1 MQRGLSPFPKEKA
14 DRPLLT
20 DDWSRPVNLTEKALK
35 SPISVAVGVGLI
47 VVLGLVSLIKLPV
60 QLFPD
65 VDEPVITIFTGWRAA
80 APTEVES
87 ELIEPQERALRG
99 LAGLQ
104 EIQSFANAGGGF
116 INLEFAIGTDMG
128 ATLIDVIARMNQLPP
143 LPRDAD
149 APRIS
154 LGENGGNGPNET
166 LSWFFVQLKPGTPG
180 PVENYRREVEE
191 LMRSRV
197 ESIPGVGTINVNA
210 GAPDELRIEFDP
222 YRAAE
227 LGIPIPAIVGVAGSA
242 DDVSGGFAELG
253 RRQYTLRFA
262 GRYRPADLGEL
273 VLDWRDGRPVRLAD
287 VATISVE
294 RGDRNSLAVQNN
306 NPAIAIQI
314 IKESGAD
321 VLATLKAVKEEIGAL
336 REGPLAAMGLAIE
349 QSFDPS
355 VFINQAIGL
364 VGGNLLAGVILAI
377 AVLWLFLRQFRSTL
391 LVGIAIPVSV
401 LATVLVM
408 LVTGHSLNVISIAG
422 IAFAVG
428 MTLDAATIVLESI
441 LARRER
447 GVSATQ
453 AALEGATQ
461 VWPALF
467 ASTLTT
473 VIVFLPVIFM
483 KNTEGQLFADLAL
496 TISVAIAVSLVIAM
510 TVLPVAAARWLKP
523 TEATQRAAEWPRRLG
538 ERMAALTDSPRQRKV
553 TIALCLVAP
562 AVLTWALLPPIDYLP
577 PVKRDA
583 IDGFFQFPPGMNV
596 DAIESE
602 VVQPMVRRLEPYMAG
617 EKEPALKNYY
627 ILIFPGGGTIGVRPL
642 DPSKIGEL
650 GRLINEE
657 ITTGFPDLQVF
668 AQQGNLFGG
677 FGDGRNIEIR
687 LQSADFDGLLQ
698 AARAAQDVV
707 SEKLPG
713 AQVRSFQDLE
723 LSEPELRLVPDD
735 RRISESGWTRANVAT
750 VVRSLG
756 DGIWVGEHFDGD
768 RRLDMILR
776 AKGWDS
782 PDALA
787 AVPVATP
794 NGGVVPLGELVT
806 VEPTVGTT
814 GLRRVDGRR
823 TIGLNV
829 IAPPGMSLQQTMNLI
844 ERDVGPA
851 IQPLLPADGGI
862 RYAGDAGSLETAL
875 TDMRVNIGL
884 ALLVLFLL
892 MAALFRS
899 PRDSALVLLT
909 VPLASLGGVLGI
921 RLLNL
926 FTPQTLD
933 MLTMVGFIILL
944 GAAVNNAIL
953 LVDSTRSA
961 ERSGMD
967 RRSAVR
973 HALEQRT
980 RPIFATSLGQLAGLL
995 PMIIVPGPGA
1005 ALYRGLGTVIAGGML
1020 LNTLFMLVLL
1030 PALLRLGEAATISEP
1045 AAMPDALKEGAR

>member
-1 MQRGLSPFPKEKA
+1 
-14 DRPLLT
+14 
-20 DDWSRPVNLTEKALK
+20 VNLTEKSLK
-35 SPISVAVGVGLI
+35 SPVGVAVGVGLI
-47 VVLGLVSLIKLPV
+47 IVLGIVALVRLPV

-65 VDEPVITIFTGWRAA
+65 IEEPVITIFTGWRAA
-80 APTEVES
+80 APPEVES
-87 ELIEPQERALRG
+87 ELLEPQEQALRG
-99 LAGLQ
+99 LAGLK
-104 EIQSFANAGGGF
+104 EVQSFANAGGAF
-116 INLEFAIGTDMG
+116 INLQFAIGTDMG
-128 ATLIDVIARMNQLPP
+128 RTLIDVIARMNQLPP

-154 LGENGGNGPNET
+154 LGQDGGQGPNQT

-191 LMRSRV
+191 LMRSHI
-197 ESIPGVGTINVNA
+197 ESIPGVGTVNVNA
-210 GAPDELRIEFDP
+210 GAPDELRIEFDA

-227 LGIPIPAIVGVAGSA
+227 LGIPIPSIVGVAGSA

-262 GRYRPADLGEL
+262 GRYRPDDLGEL

-287 VATISVE
+287 VAKISVE

-321 VLATLKAVKEEIGAL
+321 VLSTLNAVKEEIGRL
-336 REGPLAAMGLAIE
+336 REGPLADLGLAIE

-355 VFINQAIGL
+355 VFINQALGL
-364 VGGNLLAGVILAI
+364 VAGNLFAGILLAI
-377 AVLWLFLRQFRSTL
+377 GVLWLFLRQFRSTL
-391 LVGIAIPVSV
+391 LVGVAIPVSV

-441 LARRER
+441 LLRREK
-447 GVSATQ
+447 GVPSAQ

-473 VIVFLPVIFM
+473 VIVFLPVIFL
-483 KNTEGQLFADLAL
+483 KSSEGQLFADLAL
-496 TISVAIAVSLVIAM
+496 TISVAIGVSLIMAV

-523 TEATQRAAEWPRRLG
+523 SAATQKAAEWPRRLG
-538 ERMAALTDSPRQRKV
+538 ERMAALTDSPRQRQV

-562 AVLTWALLPPIDYLP
+562 AFLTWLMLPPIDYLP

-596 DAIESE
+596 DAIERE
-602 VVQPMVRRLEPYMAG
+602 VVQPMVSRLAPYMAG
-617 EKEPALKNYY
+617 EKEPRLKNYY

-642 DPSKIGEL
+642 DPNRIDEL
-650 GRLINEE
+650 GKIVNEE
-657 ITTGFPDLQVF
+657 ITAGFPDLDVF

-677 FGDGRNIEIR
+677 FGDGRNIEVR
-687 LQSADFDGLLQ
+687 LQSADFDALLKS
-698 AARAAQDVV
+698 AREAQDVITK
-707 SEKLPG
+707 EMPG
-713 AQVRSFQDLE
+713 AEVRSFQDLE
-723 LSEPELRLVPDD
+723 LAEPELRLIPDD

-750 VVRSLG
+750 VVRALG

-776 AKGWDS
+776 ASGWDS

-794 NGGVVPLGELVT
+794 TGGVVPLGELVRI
-806 VEPTVGTT
+806 EPTVSST

-823 TIGLNV
+823 TIGINV
-829 IAPPGMSLQQTMNLI
+829 VAPPGTSLQQAMQKLET
-844 ERDVGPA
+844 DVGPA
-851 IQPLLPADGGI
+851 IEPLLPPDGGI

-875 TDMRVNIGL
+875 ADMRVNISL
-884 ALLVLFLL
+884 ALLVLFLM

-899 PRDSALVLLT
+899 LRDSGLVLLT

-921 RLLNL
+921 RFLNL

-953 LVDSTRSA
+953 LVESARAA
-961 ERSGMD
+961 ERSGMS
-967 RRSAVR
+967 RRDSVR
-973 HALEQRT
+973 HALEERT

-1005 ALYRGLGTVIAGGML
+1005 ALYRGLGTVICGGML
-1020 LNTLFMLVLL
+1020 LNTVFMLVLL
-1030 PALLRLGEAATISEP
+1030 PALLRLGEPAAEP
-1045 AAMPDALKEGAR
+1045 AVAMPAAGTLEEGTT

>member
-1 MQRGLSPFPKEKA
+1 MLCPGTIGGR
-14 DRPLLT
+14 
-20 DDWSRPVNLTEKALK
+20 VNLTARSLK
-35 SPISVAVGVGLI
+35 SPIGVAVGVGLI
-47 VVLGLVSLIKLPV
+47 IVLGIVALVRLPV

-65 VDEPVITIFTGWRAA
+65 IEEPVISIFTAWRAA
-80 APTEVES
+80 APAEVES
-87 ELIEPQERALRG
+87 ELIEPQEQALRG
-99 LAGLQ
+99 LPGLQ
-104 EIQSFANAGGGF
+104 EIQSFANAGGSF

-128 ATLIDVIARMNQLPP
+128 RTLIEVISRMNQLPP
-143 LPRDAD
+143 LPRDAE
-149 APRIS
+149 APRIE
-154 LGENGGNGPNET
+154 LGEGFGGSPNET

-180 PVENYRREVEE
+180 PVENYRREVED

-197 ESIPGVGTINVNA
+197 ESIPGVGTITVHA

-227 LGIPIPAIVGVAGSA
+227 LGVPIPSIVGVAGSA

-253 RRQYTLRFA
+253 RRRYTLRFA
-262 GRYRPADLGEL
+262 GRYRPEDLGEL

-306 NPAIAIQI
+306 NPAIAIEI
-314 IKESGAD
+314 KKESGAD
-321 VLATLKAVKEEIGAL
+321 VLAALTAVRAEIAEL
-336 REGPLAAMGLAIE
+336 REGPLADLGLAIE

-355 VFINQAIGL
+355 VFINQALGL
-364 VGGNLLAGVILAI
+364 VGGNLVAGVVLAI
-377 AVLWLFLRQFRSTL
+377 GVLWLFLRQFRSTL
-391 LVGIAIPVSV
+391 LVGVAIPVSV

-408 LVTGHSLNVISIAG
+408 LVTGHTLNVISIAG

-441 LARRER
+441 LLRRER
-447 GVSATQ
+447 GMSPAQ
-453 AALEGATQ
+453 AALEGTTR

-473 VIVFLPVIFM
+473 IIVFLPVIFM
-483 KNTEGQLFADLAL
+483 KNVEGQLFADLAL
-496 TISVAIAVSLVIAM
+496 TISVAIAMSLITAM
-510 TVLPVAAARWLKP
+510 TVLPVAASRWLKP
-523 TEATQRAAEWPRRLG
+523 TAATQKAAQWPRRLG
-538 ERMAALTDSPRQRKV
+538 ERMAALTDSPLRRKV
-553 TIALCLVAP
+553 TIASCLVAP
-562 AVLTWALLPPIDYLP
+562 ALLTWALLPPIDYLP

-596 DAIESE
+596 DAIEEE
-602 VVQPMVRRLEPYMAG
+602 VVQPMVARLAPYMAG
-617 EKEPALKNYY
+617 EKEPRLKNYY
-627 ILIFPGGGTIGVRPL
+627 ILIWPGGGGGIGVRPH
-642 DPSKIGEL
+642 DPAKIDEL
-650 GRLINEE
+650 GRIVNEE
-657 ITTGFPDLQVF
+657 ITAGFPDLEVF

-677 FGDGRNIEIR
+677 FGDGRNIEVR
-687 LQSADFDGLLQ
+687 LQSADFDALLRS
-698 AARAAQDVV
+698 ARAAQDVIT
-707 SEKLPG
+707 EKMPG

-723 LSEPELRLVPDD
+723 LAEPEIRLVPDD

-750 VVRSLG
+750 VVRALG
-756 DGIWVGEHFDGD
+756 DGIWVGEHFDGE

-776 AKGWDS
+776 AEGWDS

-794 NGGVVPLGELVT
+794 TGGVVPLGELVAI
-806 VEPTVGTT
+806 EPTVTST

-823 TIGLNV
+823 TIGINV
-829 IAPPGMSLQQTMNLI
+829 IAPPGVSLQQAMEMLET
-844 ERDVGPA
+844 DVDPA
-851 IQPLLPADGGI
+851 IRPLLPPDGSI

-875 TDMRVNIGL
+875 ADMRVNISL
-884 ALLVLFLL
+884 ALFVLFLL

-899 PRDSALVLLT
+899 ARDSALVLLT

-953 LVDSTRSA
+953 RGESTRSA
-961 ERSGMD
+961 ERAGQD

-973 HALEQRT
+973 HALEERT

-1005 ALYRGLGTVIAGGML
+1005 ALYRGLATVIAGGML
-1020 LNTLFMLVLL
+1020 LNTIFMLVLL
-1030 PALLRLGEAATISEP
+1030 PALLRLGEP
-1045 AAMPDALKEGAR
+1045 AAELSAAAPAGRTLEEGAS

>member
-1 MQRGLSPFPKEKA
+1 MN
-14 DRPLLT
+14 LT
-20 DDWSRPVNLTEKALK
+20 DKALK

-47 VVLGLVSLIKLPV
+47 VVLGIVSLVRLPL

-65 VDEPVITIFTGWRAA
+65 IEEPVITVFTGWRAA

-87 ELIEPQERALRG
+87 ELLEPQEQALRG
-99 LAGLQ
+99 LPGLQ
-104 EIQSFANAGGGF
+104 EIQSFANAGGAF

-128 ATLIDVIARMNQLPP
+128 RTLIEVISRMNQLPP

-154 LGENGGNGPNET
+154 LGQNGGGGPNET

-191 LMRSRV
+191 LFRSRI

-227 LGIPIPAIVGVAGSA
+227 LGVPIPAIASVAGSA

-262 GRYRPADLGEL
+262 GRYQPADLGDL

-287 VATISVE
+287 VATVSVE
-294 RGDRNSLAVQNN
+294 RGDRNSMAVQNN

-314 IKESGAD
+314 LKESGAD
-321 VLATLKAVKEEIGAL
+321 VLATLEAVKAEIGAL
-336 REGPLAAMGLAIE
+336 REGPLADLGLAIE

-364 VGGNLLAGVILAI
+364 VGGNLVAGVILAVF
-377 AVLWLFLRQFRSTL
+377 VLWLFLRQFRSTL

-408 LVTGHSLNVISIAG
+408 MVTGHSLNVISIAG

-441 LARRER
+441 LSRRER
-447 GVSATQ
+447 GLSPTQ

-473 VIVFLPVIFM
+473 IIVFLPVIFM

-496 TISVAIAVSLVIAM
+496 TISVAIGMSLLIAM
-510 TVLPVAAARWLKP
+510 TVLPVAAARWL
-523 TEATQRAAEWPRRLG
+523 TLTTAAATQKAAEWPRRLG
-538 ERMAALTDSPRQRKV
+538 DRMAALTDSPRQRKI

-596 DAIESE
+596 DAIDEE
-602 VVQPMVRRLEPYMAG
+602 VVQPMVRRLAPYMAG
-617 EKEPALKNYY
+617 EKEPKLKNYY

-642 DPSKIGEL
+642 DPSKIDEL
-650 GRLINEE
+650 GRVVNEE
-657 ITTGFPDLQVF
+657 ITPGFPDLQVF

-687 LQSADFDGLLQ
+687 LQSADFDGLLK

-707 SEKLPG
+707 TEKLPG

-723 LSEPELRLVPDD
+723 LSEPELRLIPDD

-776 AKGWDS
+776 ARGWDS

-787 AVPVATP
+787 SVPVATP
-794 NGGVVPLGELVT
+794 TGGVVPLGELVT
-806 VEPTVGTT
+806 IEPTVGTT

-829 IAPPGMSLQQTMNLI
+829 IAPPGMSLQQTMKLI

-851 IQPLLPADGGI
+851 IQPLLPSDGGI

-875 TDMRVNIGL
+875 ADMRVNIGL

-899 PRDSALVLLT
+899 LRDSALVLLT

-953 LVDSTRSA
+953 LVDSSRSA
-961 ERSGMD
+961 ERLGMD

-1030 PALLRLGEAATISEP
+1030 PALLRLGEAASVSEP
-1045 AAMPDALKEGAR
+1045 AAMPDAFKEGA

>member
-1 MQRGLSPFPKEKA
+1 VTVRPRNLFALPGICLSCHA
-14 DRPLLT
+14 DRESFL
-20 DDWSRPVNLTEKALK
+20 NLTEKSLK
-35 SPISVAVGVGLI
+35 SPIGVAVGVGLI
-47 VVLGLVSLIKLPV
+47 VVLGLVSLIRLPV

-65 VDEPVITIFTGWRAA
+65 IEEPVISIFTGWRAA
-80 APTEVES
+80 APAEVES
-87 ELIEPQERALRG
+87 ELIEPQEQALRG
-99 LAGLQ
+99 LPGLQ
-104 EIQSFANAGGGF
+104 EIQSFANAGGAF

-128 ATLIDVIARMNQLPP
+128 RTLIDVIARMNQLPP

-149 APRIS
+149 APRIA

-180 PVENYRREVEE
+180 PVENYRRDVEE

-197 ESIPGVGTINVNA
+197 ESVPGVGTINVFA
-210 GAPDELRIEFDP
+210 GSPDELRIEFDP

-227 LGIPIPAIVGVAGSA
+227 LGIPIPAIAGVAGSA

-287 VATISVE
+287 VATISVQ
-294 RGDRNSLAVQNN
+294 RGDRNTLSVQNN
-306 NPAIAIQI
+306 NPAIAVQI
-314 IKESGAD
+314 IKEPGAD
-321 VLATLKAVKEEIGAL
+321 VLATLNAVKAEIAEL
-336 REGPLAAMGLAIE
+336 REGALAEMGLAIE

-355 VFINQAIGL
+355 VFINQALGL
-364 VGGNLLAGVILAI
+364 VSGNLIAGVILAV

-391 LVGIAIPVSV
+391 LVGVAIPVSV

-441 LARRER
+441 LLRRER
-447 GVSATQ
+447 GLAPAQ
-453 AALEGATQ
+453 AALEGATR

-483 KNTEGQLFADLAL
+483 KNVEGQLFADLAL
-496 TISVAIAVSLVIAM
+496 TISVAIAMSLVIAV
-510 TVLPVAAARWLKP
+510 TVLPVAAARWLTPVGGKARKP
-523 TEATQRAAEWPRRLG
+523 SEWPRRLG
-538 ERMAALTDSPRQRKV
+538 ERMAALTDSSRQRRI

-562 AVLTWALLPPIDYLP
+562 AVLTFALLPPIDYLP

-596 DAIESE
+596 DAIDEE
-602 VVQPMVRRLEPYMAG
+602 VVQPMVRRLAPYMAG

-627 ILIFPGGGTIGVRPL
+627 ILIWPNGGGSIGVRPL
-642 DPSKIGEL
+642 DPSKMEEL
-650 GRLINEE
+650 GRIVNEE
-657 ITTGFPDLQVF
+657 ITAGFPDLEVF

-677 FGDGRNIEIR
+677 FGDGRNIEVR
-687 LQSADFDGLLQ
+687 LQSADFDALL
-698 AARAAQDVV
+698 ATARKAEDIIK
-707 SEKLPG
+707 EKMPG
-713 AQVRSFQDLE
+713 AEVRSFQDLE
-723 LSEPELRLVPDD
+723 LAEPELRLLPDD

-750 VVRSLG
+750 VVRALG
-756 DGIWVGEHFDGD
+756 DGVWVGEHFDGE

-776 AKGWDS
+776 ANGWDS
-782 PDALA
+782 PDELA

-794 NGGVVPLGELVT
+794 NGGVVPLGELVSI
-806 VEPTVGTT
+806 EPTVTST

-823 TIGLNV
+823 TIGINV
-829 IAPPGMSLQQTMNLI
+829 VSPPGVSLQQAM
-844 ERDVGPA
+844 ERLESDVGPA
-851 IQPLLPADGGI
+851 IKPILPPDGGI

-875 TDMRVNIGL
+875 ADMRVNISL

-899 PRDSALVLLT
+899 LKDSALVLLT

-926 FTPQTLD
+926 ITPQTLD

-953 LVDSTRSA
+953 LVESTRSA
-961 ERSGMD
+961 ERAGQD

-973 HALEQRT
+973 HALEERT
-980 RPIFATSLGQLAGLL
+980 RPIFATSIGQLAGLL

-1005 ALYRGLGTVIAGGML
+1005 ALYRGLATVIAGGML
-1020 LNTLFMLVLL
+1020 LNTVFMLVLL
-1030 PALLRLGEAATISEP
+1030 PALLRLGETASEGVIVP
-1045 AAMPDALKEGAR
+1045 PPIEEGVS

>member
-1 MQRGLSPFPKEKA
+1 MN
-14 DRPLLT
+14 LT
-20 DDWSRPVNLTEKALK
+20 DRALK
-35 SPISVAVGVGLI
+35 SPIGVAVGVGLI
-47 VVLGLVSLIKLPV
+47 VVLGIVALIRLPV

-65 VDEPVITIFTGWRAA
+65 IEEPVISIFTGWRAA
-80 APTEVES
+80 APAEVES
-87 ELIEPQERALRG
+87 ELIEPQEQALRG
-99 LAGLQ
+99 LPGLQ
-104 EIQSFANAGGGF
+104 EIESFANAGGSF
-116 INLEFAIGTDMG
+116 VNLEFAIGTDMG
-128 ATLIDVIARMNQLPP
+128 RTLIDVISRMNQLPP

-149 APRIS
+149 APRIE
-154 LGENGGNGPNET
+154 LGAGFGGSPNET

-180 PVENYRREVEE
+180 PVENYRREVED

-197 ESIPGVGTINVNA
+197 ESIPGVGTITVHA
-210 GAPDELRIEFDP
+210 GAPDELRIAFDP

-227 LGIPIPAIVGVAGSA
+227 LGIPIPVIAGVAGSA
-242 DDVSGGFAELG
+242 NDVSGGFAELG
-253 RRQYTLRFA
+253 RRAYTLRFA
-262 GRYRPADLGEL
+262 GRYQPEQLGDL

-306 NPAIAIQI
+306 NPAIAIEI
-314 IKESGAD
+314 KKESGAD
-321 VLATLKAVKEEIGAL
+321 VLATLKAVRAEIGEL
-336 REGPLAAMGLAIE
+336 RDGPLAEMGLAIE

-355 VFINQAIGL
+355 VFINQALGL
-364 VGGNLLAGVILAI
+364 VGGNLIAGVILAVG
-377 AVLWLFLRQFRSTL
+377 VLWLFLRQFRSTL
-391 LVGIAIPVSV
+391 LVGVAIPVSV

-408 LVTGHSLNVISIAG
+408 MVTGHSLNVISIAG

-441 LARRER
+441 LAHREK
-447 GVSATQ
+447 GLSPAQ
-453 AALEGATQ
+453 AALDGASR

-473 VIVFLPVIFM
+473 IIVFLPVIFM
-483 KNTEGQLFADLAL
+483 NNVEGQLFADLAL
-496 TISVAIAVSLVIAM
+496 TISVAIAVSLVVAV
-510 TVLPVAAARWLKP
+510 TVLPVAAARYLKP
-523 TEATQRAAEWPRRLG
+523 GVAARQGAEWPRRLG
-538 ERMAALTDSPRQRKV
+538 ERMAALTDSPRQRRI
-553 TIALCLVAP
+553 TIAACLVAP
-562 AVLTWALLPPIDYLP
+562 AALTWLLLPPIDYLP

-596 DAIESE
+596 DAIEAE
-602 VVQPMVRRLEPYMAG
+602 VVRPMVERLAPYMAG
-617 EKEPALKNYY
+617 EKQPALKNYY
-627 ILIFPGGGTIGVRPL
+627 ILIWPGGGGGIGVRPL
-642 DPSKIGEL
+642 DPSKIDEL
-650 GRLINEE
+650 NRVVNEE
-657 ITTGFPDLQVF
+657 ITAGFPDLNVF

-677 FGDGRNIEIR
+677 FGDGRNIEVR
-687 LQSADFDGLLQ
+687 LQSADFDALL
-698 AARAAQDVV
+698 ATARAAQDVIV
-707 SEKLPG
+707 EKMPG

-735 RRISESGWTRANVAT
+735 RRISESGWTRAEVAT
-750 VVRSLG
+750 VVRALG

-776 AKGWDS
+776 AEGWDS

-794 NGGVVPLGELVT
+794 TGGVVPLGELVSI
-806 VEPTVGTT
+806 EPTVTAT

-823 TIGLNV
+823 TIGINV
-829 IAPPGMSLQQTMNLI
+829 VAPPGMSLQQAMRKLET
-844 ERDVGPA
+844 EVDPA
-851 IQPLLPADGGI
+851 IRPLLPPDGGI

-875 TDMRVNIGL
+875 ADMRVNIAL
-884 ALLVLFLL
+884 ALFVLFLL

-899 PRDSALVLLT
+899 ARDSALVLLT

-926 FTPQTLD
+926 VTPQTLD

-953 LVDSTRSA
+953 LVESTRAA
-961 ERSGMD
+961 ERGGMD

-973 HALEQRT
+973 HALEERT

-1005 ALYRGLGTVIAGGML
+1005 ALYRGLATVVAGGML
-1020 LNTLFMLVLL
+1020 LNTVFMLVLL
-1030 PALLRLGEAATISEP
+1030 PALLRLGEPAAASSAAT
-1045 AAMPDALKEGAR
+1045 AGRALEEGAR

>member
-1 MQRGLSPFPKEKA
+1 M
-14 DRPLLT
+14 
-20 DDWSRPVNLTEKALK
+20 NLTEKSLN

-47 VVLGLVSLIKLPV
+47 IVLGIVALIRLPV

-65 VDEPVITIFTGWRAA
+65 IEEPVITVFTGWRAA

-87 ELIEPQERALRG
+87 ELIEPQEQALRG
-99 LAGLQ
+99 LPGLQ
-104 EIQSFANAGGGF
+104 EIQSFANAGGAF
-116 INLEFAIGTDMG
+116 INLEFSIGTDMG
-128 ATLIDVIARMNQLPP
+128 RTLIEVISRMNQLPP

-154 LGENGGNGPNET
+154 LGENGGGGPNET

-180 PVENYRREVEE
+180 PVENYRREVED

-227 LGIPIPAIVGVAGSA
+227 LGVPIPSIVAVAGSA

-262 GRYRPADLGEL
+262 GRYQPADLGEL

-314 IKESGAD
+314 LKESGAD
-321 VLATLKAVKEEIGAL
+321 VLATLKAVKAEIGEL
-336 REGPLAAMGLAIE
+336 REGPLAELGLAIE

-364 VGGNLLAGVILAI
+364 VGGNLIAGVFLAI
-377 AVLWLFLRQFRSTL
+377 GVLWLFLRQFRSTL
-391 LVGIAIPVSV
+391 LVGVAIPISV
-401 LATVLVM
+401 LATVLVL

-441 LARRER
+441 LSRRER
-447 GVSATQ
+447 GMSPTQ
-453 AALEGATQ
+453 AALEGATA

-473 VIVFLPVIFM
+473 IIVFLPVIFM
-483 KNTEGQLFADLAL
+483 KNVEGQLFADLAL

-510 TVLPVAAARWLKP
+510 TVLPVAAARWL
-523 TEATQRAAEWPRRLG
+523 TLTTATATQKAAEWPRKLG
-538 ERMAALTDSPRQRKV
+538 ERMAALTDSPRQRKI
-553 TIALCLVAP
+553 TIAACLVAP
-562 AVLTWALLPPIDYLP
+562 AALTWLLLPPIDYLP

-596 DAIESE
+596 DAIDTE
-602 VVQPMVRRLEPYMAG
+602 VVQPMIKRLAPYMAG
-617 EKEPALKNYY
+617 EKEPRLKNYY

-642 DPSKIGEL
+642 DNSKIDEL
-650 GRLINEE
+650 GRVVNEE
-657 ITTGFPDLQVF
+657 ITSGFPDLQVF

-687 LQSADFDGLLQ
+687 LQSADFDALLK
-698 AARAAQDVV
+698 AAHAAQDVIT
-707 SEKLPG
+707 EKLPG
-713 AQVRSFQDLE
+713 AQVRAFQDLE

-782 PDALA
+782 QDALA

-794 NGGVVPLGELVT
+794 TGGVVQLGELVRI
-806 VEPTVGTT
+806 EPTVGAT
-814 GLRRVDGRR
+814 GFRRVDGRR

-829 IAPPGMSLQQTMNLI
+829 IAPPGMSLQQTMQKI
-844 ERDVGPA
+844 ESDVGPA
-851 IQPLLPADGGI
+851 IRPLLPPDGGI

-875 TDMRVNIGL
+875 ADMRVNIGL

-899 PRDSALVLLT
+899 LRDSALVLLT

-921 RLLNL
+921 RFLNL

-961 ERSGMD
+961 ARAGMD

-1020 LNTLFMLVLL
+1020 LNTVFMLVLL
-1030 PALLRLGEAATISEP
+1030 PALLRLGEPHAARDTV
-1045 AAMPDALKEGAR
+1045 AAPEGAVEEGA

>member
-1 MQRGLSPFPKEKA
+1 
-14 DRPLLT
+14 
-20 DDWSRPVNLTEKALK
+20 VNLTERSLK

-47 VVLGLVSLIKLPV
+47 IVLGIVALIRLPV

-65 VDEPVITIFTGWRAA
+65 TEEPVITIFTSWRAA
-80 APTEVES
+80 APPEVES
-87 ELIEPQERALRG
+87 ELLEPQEQALRG
-99 LAGLQ
+99 LPGLQ
-104 EIQSFANAGGGF
+104 QIQSFAGAGGAF

-128 ATLIDVIARMNQLPP
+128 RTLIDVIARMNQLPP

-191 LMRSRV
+191 LMRSRI
-197 ESIPGVGTINVNA
+197 ESIPGVGTVNVNA

-227 LGIPIPAIVGVAGSA
+227 LGIPIPAIVAVAGTS

-287 VATISVE
+287 VATISVR

-306 NPAIAIQI
+306 NPAIGIQI

-321 VLATLKAVKEEIGAL
+321 VLATLNAVKEEIGEL
-336 REGPLAAMGLAIE
+336 RDGPLAEMGLAIE

-355 VFINQAIGL
+355 VFINQALSL
-364 VGGNLLAGVILAI
+364 VGGNLLAGVILAV

-408 LVTGHSLNVISIAG
+408 MVTGHSLNVISIAG

-441 LARRER
+441 LSRRER
-447 GVSATQ
+447 GLSPAQ
-453 AALEGATQ
+453 AALEGTIA

-473 VIVFLPVIFM
+473 IIVFLPVIFM
-483 KNTEGQLFADLAL
+483 KNVEGQLFADLAL
-496 TISVAIAVSLVIAM
+496 TISVAIAMSLVMAM
-510 TVLPVAAARWLKP
+510 TVLPTAAARWL
-523 TEATQRAAEWPRRLG
+523 TLTTAAATQKAAEWPRRLG
-538 ERMAALTDSPRQRKV
+538 ERMAALTDSPRQRKI

-602 VVQPMVRRLEPYMAG
+602 VVEPMVRRLEPYMAG

-627 ILIFPGGGTIGVRPL
+627 ILIWPNGGGSIGVRPL

-650 GRLINEE
+650 GDVVRDV

-677 FGDGRNIEIR
+677 FGDGRNIEVR
-687 LQSADFDGLLQ
+687 LQSADFDGLLA
-698 AARAAQDVV
+698 AARQAETVIA
-707 SEKLPG
+707 EKLPG

-723 LSEPELRLVPDD
+723 LSEPELRLIPDD

-756 DGIWVGEHFDGD
+756 DGIWVGEHFDGE

-787 AVPVATP
+787 SVPVATP
-794 NGGVVPLGELVT
+794 TGGVVQLGELVRI
-806 VEPTVGTT
+806 EPTVGST

-829 IAPPGMSLQQTMNLI
+829 IAPPGMSLQETMELI

-851 IQPLLPADGGI
+851 IQPLLPPDGGI

-875 TDMRVNIGL
+875 ADMRVNIGL

-899 PRDSALVLLT
+899 LRDSALVLLT

-921 RLLNL
+921 RFLNL

-953 LVDSTRSA
+953 LVDATRSG
-961 ERSGMD
+961 ERKGMD

-973 HALEQRT
+973 HALEERT
-980 RPIFATSLGQLAGLL
+980 RPIFATSLGQFAGLL
-995 PMIIVPGPGA
+995 PMILVPGPGA
-1005 ALYRGLGTVIAGGML
+1005 ALYRGLATVIAGGML
-1020 LNTLFMLVLL
+1020 FNTVFMLVLL
-1030 PALLRLGEAATISEP
+1030 PALLRLGEAATVSVPVSTP
-1045 AAMPDALKEGAR
+1045 APLQEGA

>member
-1 MQRGLSPFPKEKA
+1 MGLGRALQPFSVLPHQFLREA
-14 DRPLLT
+14 R
-20 DDWSRPVNLTEKALK
+20 VNLTERSLK
-35 SPISVAVGVGLI
+35 SPIGVVVGVGLV
-47 VVLGLVSLIKLPV
+47 VVLGIVALIRLPV

-65 VDEPVITIFTGWRAA
+65 IEEPVITIFTGWRAA
-80 APTEVES
+80 APAEVES
-87 ELIEPQERALRG
+87 ELIEPQEQALRG
-99 LAGLQ
+99 LSGLQ
-104 EIQSFANAGGGF
+104 QIQSFANAGGSF
-116 INLEFAIGTDMG
+116 INLEFSIGTDMG
-128 ATLIDVIARMNQLPP
+128 RTLIDVISRMNQLPP

-154 LGENGGNGPNET
+154 LGENGGGGPNET

-180 PVENYRREVEE
+180 PVENYRREIED

-197 ESIPGVGTINVNA
+197 ESIPGVGTVNVNA
-210 GAPDELRIEFDP
+210 GAPDELRIQFDP

-227 LGIPIPAIVGVAGSA
+227 LGIPIPSIVTVAGSA

-262 GRYRPADLGEL
+262 GRYRPDDLGEL

-314 IKESGAD
+314 LKESGAD
-321 VLATLKAVKEEIGAL
+321 VLATLNAVKAEVAEL
-336 REGPLAAMGLAIE
+336 RDGPLAEMGLDIG

-355 VFINQAIGL
+355 VFINQALGL
-364 VGGNLLAGVILAI
+364 VGGNLVAGVILAI
-377 AVLWLFLRQFRSTL
+377 GVLWLFLRQFRSTL

-401 LATVLVM
+401 LGTVLVM
-408 LVTGHSLNVISIAG
+408 AVTGHSLNVISIAG

-441 LARRER
+441 LLRRER
-447 GVSATQ
+447 GMPPVQ
-453 AALEGATQ
+453 AALEGATR

-483 KNTEGQLFADLAL
+483 KNVEGQLFADLAL
-496 TISVAIAVSLVIAM
+496 TISVAIAMSLVMAM

-523 TEATQRAAEWPRRLG
+523 TAATQKAAEWPRRLG
-538 ERMAALTDSPRQRKV
+538 ERMAALTDSPRQRKL
-553 TIALCLVAP
+553 TIAACLVAP

-596 DAIESE
+596 DAIEEE
-602 VVQPMVRRLEPYMAG
+602 VVRPMVERLAPYMAG

-627 ILIFPGGGTIGVRPL
+627 ILIFPGGGTIGARPL
-642 DPSKIGEL
+642 DPSKIDEL
-650 GRLINEE
+650 GKVVNEE
-657 ITTGFPDLQVF
+657 ITAGFPDLNVF

-677 FGDGRNIEIR
+677 FGDGRNIEVR
-687 LQSADFDGLLQ
+687 LQSADFDGLLR
-698 AARAAQDVV
+698 AARAAQDVITTMM
-707 SEKLPG
+707 PG
-713 AQVRSFQDLE
+713 AQVQTFQDLE
-723 LSEPELRLVPDD
+723 LAEPELRLVPDD
-735 RRISESGWTRANVAT
+735 RRISESGWNRANVAT
-750 VVRSLG
+750 VVRALG
-756 DGIWVGEHFDGD
+756 DGIWVGEHFDGE

-776 AKGWDS
+776 AEGWDS

-794 NGGVVPLGELVT
+794 TGGVVPLGELVAI
-806 VEPTVGTT
+806 EPTVTST

-823 TIGLNV
+823 TIGINV
-829 IAPPGMSLQQTMNLI
+829 IAPPGVSLQQAMRKLET
-844 ERDVGPA
+844 DVDPA
-851 IQPLLPADGGI
+851 IRPLLPPDGGI

-875 TDMRVNIGL
+875 ADMRVNISL

-899 PRDSALVLLT
+899 ARDSALVLLT

-921 RLLNL
+921 RFLNL

-953 LVDSTRSA
+953 LVESTRSS
-961 ERSGMD
+961 ERAGMD

-973 HALEQRT
+973 HALEERT

-1005 ALYRGLGTVIAGGML
+1005 ALYRGLATVIAGGML
-1020 LNTLFMLVLL
+1020 LNTIFMLVLL
-1030 PALLRLGEAATISEP
+1030 PALLRLGEP
-1045 AAMPDALKEGAR
+1045 AAEATAAPADARAIEEGVS

>member
-1 MQRGLSPFPKEKA
+1 
-14 DRPLLT
+14 
-20 DDWSRPVNLTEKALK
+20 VNLTEKSLK
-35 SPISVAVGVGLI
+35 SPVGVAVGVGLI
-47 VVLGLVSLIKLPV
+47 VVLGIVALVKLPV

-65 VDEPVITIFTGWRAA
+65 IDEPVITIFTGWRAA
-80 APTEVES
+80 APPEVES
-87 ELIEPQERALRG
+87 ELLEPQEQALRG
-99 LAGLQ
+99 LAGLK
-104 EIQSFANAGGGF
+104 EIQSFANAGGAF
-116 INLEFAIGTDMG
+116 INLQFAIGTDMG
-128 ATLIDVIARMNQLPP
+128 RTLIDVIARMNQLPP

-154 LGENGGNGPNET
+154 LGQDGGQGPNQT

-180 PVENYRREVEE
+180 PVENYRHEVEE
-191 LMRSRV
+191 LMRSRI
-197 ESIPGVGTINVNA
+197 ESIPGVGTVNVNA

-227 LGIPIPAIVGVAGSA
+227 LGIPIPSIVGVAGSA

-262 GRYRPADLGEL
+262 GRYRPDDLGEL

-287 VATISVE
+287 VAKISVE

-321 VLATLKAVKEEIGAL
+321 VLKTLTAVKEEVGRL
-336 REGPLAAMGLAIE
+336 REGPLADLGLAIE

-355 VFINQAIGL
+355 VFINQALGL
-364 VGGNLLAGVILAI
+364 VAGNLVAGVLLAI
-377 AVLWLFLRQFRSTL
+377 GVLWLFLRQFRSTL
-391 LVGIAIPVSV
+391 LVGVAIPVSV

-441 LARRER
+441 LLRREK
-447 GVSATQ
+447 GVPPAQ

-461 VWPALF
+461 VWPALL

-473 VIVFLPVIFM
+473 VIVFLPVIFL
-483 KNTEGQLFADLAL
+483 KSSEGQLFADLAL
-496 TISVAIAVSLVIAM
+496 TISVAIGVSLIMAV

-523 TEATQRAAEWPRRLG
+523 SAATQKAAEWPRRLG
-538 ERMAALTDSPRQRKV
+538 ERMAALTDSSRQRQV
-553 TIALCLVAP
+553 TIGLCLVAP
-562 AVLTWALLPPIDYLP
+562 ALLTWLLLPPIDYLP

-596 DAIESE
+596 DAIERE
-602 VVQPMVRRLEPYMAG
+602 VVQPMVSRLAPYMAG
-617 EKEPALKNYY
+617 EKEPRLKNYY

-642 DPSKIGEL
+642 DPNRIDEL
-650 GRLINEE
+650 GKIVNEE
-657 ITTGFPDLQVF
+657 ITAGFPDLDVF

-677 FGDGRNIEIR
+677 FGDGRNIEVR
-687 LQSADFDGLLQ
+687 LQSADYDALLKS
-698 AARAAQDVV
+698 AREAQDVITK
-707 SEKLPG
+707 EMPG

-723 LSEPELRLVPDD
+723 LAEPELRLIPDD

-750 VVRSLG
+750 VVRALG

-776 AKGWDS
+776 ASGWDS

-787 AVPVATP
+787 SVPVATP
-794 NGGVVPLGELVT
+794 TGGVVPLGELVRI
-806 VEPTVGTT
+806 EPTVSST

-823 TIGLNV
+823 TIGINV
-829 IAPPGMSLQQTMNLI
+829 VAPPGTSLQQAMQKL
-844 ERDVGPA
+844 EADVGPA
-851 IQPLLPADGGI
+851 IEPLLPPDGGI

-875 TDMRVNIGL
+875 ADMRVNISL
-884 ALLVLFLL
+884 ALLVLFLV

-899 PRDSALVLLT
+899 LRDSALVLLT

-921 RLLNL
+921 RFLNL
-926 FTPQTLD
+926 FTPQSLD

-953 LVDSTRSA
+953 LVESARVA
-961 ERSGMD
+961 ERSGMS
-967 RRSAVR
+967 RRDSVR
-973 HALEQRT
+973 HALEERT

-1005 ALYRGLGTVIAGGML
+1005 ALYRGLGTVICGGML
-1020 LNTLFMLVLL
+1020 LNTVFMLVLL
-1030 PALLRLGEAATISEP
+1030 PALLRLGEP
-1045 AAMPDALKEGAR
+1045 AAESAVAKPAGRALEEGAT

>member
-1 MQRGLSPFPKEKA
+1 VK
-14 DRPLLT
+14 LT
-20 DDWSRPVNLTEKALK
+20 DRALK
-35 SPISVAVGVGLI
+35 SPIGVAVGVGLI
-47 VVLGLVSLIKLPV
+47 VVLGIVALVRLPV

-65 VDEPVITIFTGWRAA
+65 IEEPVISIFTGWRAA
-80 APTEVES
+80 APAEVES
-87 ELIEPQERALRG
+87 ELIEPQEQALRG
-99 LAGLQ
+99 LPGLQ
-104 EIQSFANAGGGF
+104 EIQSFANAGGSF
-116 INLEFAIGTDMG
+116 VNLEFAIGTDMG
-128 ATLIDVIARMNQLPP
+128 RTLIDVISRMNQLPP

-149 APRIS
+149 APRIE
-154 LGENGGNGPNET
+154 LGAGFGGSPNET

-180 PVENYRREVEE
+180 PVENYRREVED

-197 ESIPGVGTINVNA
+197 ESIPGVGTITVHA
-210 GAPDELRIEFDP
+210 GAPDELRIAFDP

-227 LGIPIPAIVGVAGSA
+227 LGIPIPVIAGVAGSA
-242 DDVSGGFAELG
+242 NDVSGGFAELG
-253 RRQYTLRFA
+253 RRAYTLRFA
-262 GRYRPADLGEL
+262 GRYRPEQLGDL

-287 VATISVE
+287 VAAISVE

-306 NPAIAIQI
+306 NPAIAIEI
-314 IKESGAD
+314 KKESGAD
-321 VLATLKAVKEEIGAL
+321 VLATLKAVRAEIEEL
-336 REGPLAAMGLAIE
+336 REGPLAEMGLAIE

-355 VFINQAIGL
+355 VFINQALGL
-364 VGGNLLAGVILAI
+364 VGGNLVAGVLLAI
-377 AVLWLFLRQFRSTL
+377 GVLWLFLRQFRSTL
-391 LVGIAIPVSV
+391 LVGVAIPVSV

-408 LVTGHSLNVISIAG
+408 MVTGHSLNVISIAG

-441 LARRER
+441 LAHREK
-447 GVSATQ
+447 GLPPAQ
-453 AALEGATQ
+453 AALEGASR

-473 VIVFLPVIFM
+473 IIVFLPVIFM
-483 KNTEGQLFADLAL
+483 NNVEGQLFADLAL
-496 TISVAIAVSLVIAM
+496 TISVAIAVSLVVAV

-523 TEATQRAAEWPRRLG
+523 GTAARQGAEWPRRLG
-538 ERMAALTDSPRQRKV
+538 ERMAALTDSPRQRRI
-553 TIALCLVAP
+553 TIAACLVAP
-562 AVLTWALLPPIDYLP
+562 AALTWLLLPPIDYLP

-596 DAIESE
+596 DAIEEE
-602 VVQPMVRRLEPYMAG
+602 VVRPMVERLAPYMAG
-617 EKEPALKNYY
+617 EKQPALKNYY
-627 ILIFPGGGTIGVRPL
+627 ILIWPGGGGGIGVRPL
-642 DPSKIGEL
+642 DPSKIDEL
-650 GRLINEE
+650 NRVVNEE
-657 ITTGFPDLQVF
+657 ITAGFPDLNVF

-677 FGDGRNIEIR
+677 FGDGRNIEVR
-687 LQSADFDGLLQ
+687 LQSADFDALL
-698 AARAAQDVV
+698 ATARAVQDVIV
-707 SEKLPG
+707 EKMPG

-735 RRISESGWTRANVAT
+735 RRISESGWTRAEVAT
-750 VVRSLG
+750 VVRALG

-776 AKGWDS
+776 AEGWDS

-794 NGGVVPLGELVT
+794 TGGVVPLGELVSI
-806 VEPTVGTT
+806 EPTVTAT

-823 TIGLNV
+823 TIGINV
-829 IAPPGMSLQQTMNLI
+829 IAPPGMSLQQAMRMLET
-844 ERDVGPA
+844 EVDPA
-851 IQPLLPADGGI
+851 IRPLLPPDGGI

-875 TDMRVNIGL
+875 ADMRVNIAL
-884 ALLVLFLL
+884 ALFVLFLL

-899 PRDSALVLLT
+899 ARDSALVLLT

-926 FTPQTLD
+926 ATPQTLD

-953 LVDSTRSA
+953 LVESTRAA
-961 ERSGMD
+961 ERGGMD

-973 HALEQRT
+973 HALEERT

-1005 ALYRGLGTVIAGGML
+1005 ALYRGLATVVAGGML
-1020 LNTLFMLVLL
+1020 LNTVFMLVLL
-1030 PALLRLGEAATISEP
+1030 PALLRLGEP
-1045 AAMPDALKEGAR
+1045 AAESSAAAAAGQALGEGAR

>member
-1 MQRGLSPFPKEKA
+1 M
-14 DRPLLT
+14 
-20 DDWSRPVNLTEKALK
+20 NLTARSLK
-35 SPISVAVGVGLI
+35 SPIGVAVGVGLI
-47 VVLGLVSLIKLPV
+47 LVLGIVSLIRLPV

-65 VDEPVITIFTGWRAA
+65 IDEPVVTIFTNWRAA
-80 APTEVES
+80 APAEIES
-87 ELIEPQERALRG
+87 ELIEPQEQALRG

-104 EIQSFANAGGGF
+104 EIQSFANAGGAF

-128 ATLIDVIARMNQLPP
+128 RTLIDVIARMNQLPP

-180 PVENYRREVEE
+180 PVENYRRDIED
-191 LMRSRV
+191 LFRSRI
-197 ESIPGVGTINVNA
+197 ESIPGVGTVNVNA

-227 LGIPIPAIVGVAGSA
+227 LGIPIPSIVGVAGSA

-321 VLATLKAVKEEIGAL
+321 VLATLEAVKTEIGEL
-336 REGPLAAMGLAIE
+336 REGPLAEMGLAIE

-355 VFINQAIGL
+355 VFINQALGL
-364 VGGNLLAGVILAI
+364 VGGNLLAGIILAI
-377 AVLWLFLRQFRSTL
+377 GVLWLFLRQFRSTL
-391 LVGIAIPVSV
+391 LVAVAIPVSV
-401 LATVLVM
+401 LATVLIM

-441 LARRER
+441 LSRREQ
-447 GVSATQ
+447 GLSAAQ
-453 AALEGATQ
+453 AALEGATR

-483 KNTEGQLFADLAL
+483 DNVEGQLFADLAL
-496 TISVAIAVSLVIAM
+496 TISVAIAMSLVVAM
-510 TVLPVAAARWLKP
+510 TVLPVAAARWLK
-523 TEATQRAAEWPRRLG
+523 TSEATRRASEWPRRLG
-538 ERMAALTDSPRQRKV
+538 ERMAALTDSPRQRQV
-553 TIALCLVAP
+553 TIGLCLVAP
-562 AVLTWALLPPIDYLP
+562 AVLTWLLLPPIDYLP

-602 VVQPMVRRLEPYMAG
+602 VVEPMVRRLEPYMAG
-617 EKEPALKNYY
+617 EKEPRLKNYY
-627 ILIFPGGGTIGVRPL
+627 ILIFPGGGTIGARPL
-642 DPSKIGEL
+642 DPSKIDEL
-650 GRLINEE
+650 GKIVKEE
-657 ITTGFPDLQVF
+657 ITSGFPDLEVF

-677 FGDGRNIEIR
+677 FGDGRNIEVR
-687 LQSADFDGLLQ
+687 LQSSDYDALL
-698 AARAAQDVV
+698 ATARKAQDIIT
-707 SEKLPG
+707 EKMPG
-713 AQVRSFQDLE
+713 AEVRSFQDLE
-723 LSEPELRLVPDD
+723 LAEPELRLVPDD
-735 RRISESGWTRANVAT
+735 RRISESGWNRANVAT
-750 VVRSLG
+750 VVRALG
-756 DGIWVGEHFDGD
+756 DGIWVGEHFDGE

-776 AKGWDS
+776 AQGWES

-794 NGGVVPLGELVT
+794 TGGVVRLGELVSI
-806 VEPTVGTT
+806 EPTVTST

-823 TIGLNV
+823 TIGINV
-829 IAPPGMSLQQTMNLI
+829 IAPPGMSLQQAMQKLET
-844 ERDVGPA
+844 DVDPA
-851 IQPLLPADGGI
+851 IRPLLPPDGGI

-875 TDMRVNIGL
+875 ADMRVNIGL

-899 PRDSALVLLT
+899 ARDSLLVMLT

-961 ERSGMD
+961 ERAGMD
-967 RRSAVR
+967 RRDAVR
-973 HALEQRT
+973 SALEQRT

-995 PMIIVPGPGA
+995 PMILVPGPGA

-1030 PALLRLGEAATISEP
+1030 PALLRLGEP
-1045 AAMPDALKEGAR
+1045 AASAAAEAAPRGAVEEGA

>member
-1 MQRGLSPFPKEKA
+1 M
-14 DRPLLT
+14 
-20 DDWSRPVNLTEKALK
+20 NLTEKSLK
-35 SPISVAVGVGLI
+35 SPIGVAVGVGLI
-47 VVLGLVSLIKLPV
+47 VVLGIVSLAKLPV

-65 VDEPVITIFTGWRAA
+65 IEEPVITIFTGWRAA
-80 APTEVES
+80 APAEVES

-104 EIQSFANAGGGF
+104 EIQSFSGAGGAF
-116 INLEFAIGTDMG
+116 INLQFAVGTDMG
-128 ATLIDVIARMNQLPP
+128 RMLIDVIARMNQLPP

-154 LGENGGNGPNET
+154 LGQDGGGGPNDT

-180 PVENYRREVEE
+180 PVENYRREVED
-191 LMRSRV
+191 LFRSRI
-197 ESIPGVGTINVNA
+197 ESIPGVGNVNINA

-227 LGIPIPAIVGVAGSA
+227 LGIPIPSMAAVAGSA

-262 GRYRPADLGEL
+262 GRYNPEDLGEL
-273 VLDWRDGRPVRLAD
+273 VLDWRDGRPVHLSD

-321 VLATLKAVKEEIGAL
+321 VLATLKAVKTEIAAM
-336 REGPLAAMGLAIE
+336 REGPLASMGLAIE

-355 VFINQAIGL
+355 VFINQAIGM
-364 VGGNLLAGVILAI
+364 VSGNLLLGVLLAVG
-377 AVLWLFLRQFRSTL
+377 VLWLFLRQFRTTI
-391 LVGIAIPVSV
+391 LVGLAIPVSLLTTIVV
-401 LATVLVM
+401 LFVS
-408 LVTGHSLNVISIAG
+408 GHSLNVISIAG

-428 MTLDAATIVLESI
+428 MTLDAAIVVLESI
-441 LARRER
+441 VARRDR
-447 GVSATQ
+447 GSTVAQ
-453 AALEGATQ
+453 AALEGAHH
-461 VWPALF
+461 VWPALA
-467 ASTLTT
+467 ASTATT
-473 VIVFLPVIFM
+473 VIVFLPVMFM
-483 KNTEGQLFADLAL
+483 RNTEGQLFADLAL
-496 TISVAIAVSLVIAM
+496 TIAVAVSVSLIMAV
-510 TVLPVAAARWLKP
+510 TVLPVAAARWLKRD
-523 TEATQRAAEWPRRLG
+523 TRIRAPGEWQAKLG
-538 ERMAALTDSPRQRKV
+538 NRVVALTD
-553 TIALCLVAP
+553 AP
-562 AVLTWALLPPIDYLP
+562 ATRRATIGVLLGAPVLLTWLLLPPIDYLP

-596 DAIESE
+596 DAIETE
-602 VVQPMVRRLEPYMAG
+602 VVQPMVQRLAPYMAG
-617 EKEPALKNYY
+617 KREPALKNYY

-650 GRLINEE
+650 DRVVREE
-657 ITTGFPDLQVF
+657 IATGFPDLNVF
-668 AQQGNLFGG
+668 SQQGNLFGG
-677 FGDGRNIEIR
+677 FGDGRNIEVR
-687 LQSADFDGLLQ
+687 LQSADFDGLLK
-698 AARAAQDVV
+698 AAHAAQDVIT
-707 SEKLPG
+707 KLLPG

-723 LSEPELRLVPDD
+723 LSEPELRLLPDD

-756 DGIWVGEHFDGD
+756 DGIWVGEHFDGE

-794 NGGVVPLGELVT
+794 AGGVVPLGELVRI
-806 VEPTVGTT
+806 EPTVGAT

-829 IAPPGMSLQQTMNLI
+829 IAPPGMSLQQTMKLLEKDI
-844 ERDVGPA
+844 GPE

-875 TDMRVNIGL
+875 ADMRINIGL

-892 MAALFRS
+892 MTALFRS
-899 PRDSALVLLT
+899 IKDSALVMLT
-909 VPLASLGGVLGI
+909 IPLASFGGVIAI

-933 MLTMVGFIILL
+933 LLTMVGFIILM
-944 GAAVNNAIL
+944 GIVVNNAIL
-953 LVDSTRSA
+953 LVDRARSA
-961 ERSGMD
+961 EREGLD
-967 RRSAVR
+967 RRTAVR
-973 HALEQRT
+973 TALAERT
-980 RPIFATSLGQLAGLL
+980 RPILATSLTTLFGLL
-995 PMIIVPGPGA
+995 PMVIVPGPGA
-1005 ALYRGLGTVIAGGML
+1005 TLYRGLATVIAGGMVV
-1020 LNTLFMLVLL
+1020 NTVFMLVLM
-1030 PALLRLGEAATISEP
+1030 PAMLRIGEP
-1045 AAMPDALKEGAR
+1045 APQETTSVAPRQVIEEGAS

>member
-1 MQRGLSPFPKEKA
+1 M
-14 DRPLLT
+14 
-20 DDWSRPVNLTEKALK
+20 NLTERSLK
-35 SPISVAVGVGLI
+35 SPVGVAVGVGLI
-47 VVLGLVSLIKLPV
+47 VVLGIVALIRLPV

-65 VDEPVITIFTGWRAA
+65 IDEPVITIFTGWRAA

-87 ELIEPQERALRG
+87 ELLEPQEQALRG
-99 LAGLQ
+99 LAGLR
-104 EIQSFANAGGGF
+104 ELQSFANAGGAF
-116 INLEFAIGTDMG
+116 INLQFAIGTDMG
-128 ATLIDVIARMNQLPP
+128 RTLIDVIARMNQLPP

-154 LGENGGNGPNET
+154 LGQDGGQGPNQT

-180 PVENYRREVEE
+180 PVENYRRAIEE
-191 LMRSRV
+191 LMRANV
-197 ESIPGVGTINVNA
+197 EPIPGVGTININA

-227 LGIPIPAIVGVAGSA
+227 LGIPIPSIASVAGSA
-242 DDVSGGFAELG
+242 NDVSGGFAELG

-262 GRYRPADLGEL
+262 GRYRPDELGGL

-287 VATISVE
+287 VAKISVE

-321 VLATLKAVKEEIGAL
+321 VLATLNAVKAEVEKL
-336 REGPLAAMGLAIE
+336 RAGPLAEMGLAIE

-355 VFINQAIGL
+355 LFINRAIGM
-364 VGGNLLAGVILAI
+364 VTGNLLAGVLLAI
-377 AVLWLFLRQFRSTL
+377 AVLWLFLRRLRTTL
-391 LVGIAIPVSV
+391 LVGLAIPVCLLTTIVV
-401 LATVLVM
+401 LYL
-408 LVTGHSLNVISIAG
+408 TGHSLNVISIAG

-428 MTLDAATIVLESI
+428 MTLDASIVVLESI
-441 LARRER
+441 VARREQ
-447 GVSATQ
+447 GVPAAQ
-453 AALEGATQ
+453 AALEGARH
-461 VWPALF
+461 VWPALV
-467 ASTLTT
+467 ASTATT

-496 TISVAIAVSLVIAM
+496 TIAVAVGVSLVMAV
-510 TVLPVAAARWLKP
+510 TVLPVAASRWLG
-523 TEATQRAAEWPRRLG
+523 TEVRTQESGAWRARIG
-538 ERMAALTDSPRQRKV
+538 ERVVALTDRPRHRLA
-553 TIALCLVAP
+553 TIGVLLGLPAL
-562 AVLTWALLPPIDYLP
+562 LTWLLLPPIDYLP

-596 DAIESE
+596 DAIDSE
-602 VVQPMVRRLEPYMAG
+602 VVQPMVRRLAPYMAG
-617 EKEPALKNYY
+617 EKQPALKNYY

-642 DPSKIGEL
+642 DASRIGEL
-650 GRLINEE
+650 GRVVNEE
-657 ITTGFPDLQVF
+657 ITAGFPDLEVF

-687 LQSADFDGLLQ
+687 LQSADFAGLLR
-698 AARAAQDVV
+698 AARASQDVV
-707 SEKLPG
+707 ARELPG

-735 RRISESGWTRANVAT
+735 RRISESGWTRAEVAT
-750 VVRSLG
+750 VVRAVG
-756 DGIWVGEHFDGD
+756 DGIWVGEHFDGE

-776 AKGWDS
+776 ASGWES

-787 AVPVATP
+787 AIPVATP
-794 NGGVVPLGELVT
+794 AGGVVRLGELVT
-806 VEPTVGTT
+806 VEPTVGAT

-829 IAPPGMSLQQTMNLI
+829 IAPPGMSLKETMEKI
-844 ERDVGPA
+844 EQDVGPA
-851 IQPLLPADGGI
+851 IRPLLPPDGGI

-875 TDMRVNIGL
+875 ADMRGNIGL

-899 PRDSALVLLT
+899 VRDSALVMLT
-909 VPLASLGGVLGI
+909 VPLASFGGVMAI

-933 MLTMVGFIILL
+933 LLTMVGFIILM
-944 GAAVNNAIL
+944 GIVVNNAIL
-953 LVDSTRSA
+953 LVDRTRGG
-961 ERSGMD
+961 EREGLD

-973 HALEQRT
+973 AALAERT
-980 RPIFATSLGQLAGLL
+980 RPILATSLTTLFGLL
-995 PMIIVPGPGA
+995 PLVIIPGPGA
-1005 ALYRGLGTVIAGGML
+1005 VLYRGLATVIAGGMVV
-1020 LNTLFMLVLL
+1020 NTVFMLVLL
-1030 PALLRLGEAATISEP
+1030 PALLRLGERAEQATAEKP
-1045 AAMPDALKEGAR
+1045 APSALEEGAR

>member
-1 MQRGLSPFPKEKA
+1 
-14 DRPLLT
+14 
-20 DDWSRPVNLTEKALK
+20 VNLTERSLK
-35 SPISVAVGVGLI
+35 SPIGVAVGVGLI
-47 VVLGLVSLIKLPV
+47 VVLGIVALVRLPV

-65 VDEPVITIFTGWRAA
+65 IDEPVITIFTGWRAA
-80 APTEVES
+80 APAEVES
-87 ELIEPQERALRG
+87 ELLEPQEQALRG
-99 LAGLQ
+99 LPGLK
-104 EIQSFANAGGGF
+104 EIQSFANAGGAF
-116 INLEFAIGTDMG
+116 INLQFAIGTDMG
-128 ATLIDVIARMNQLPP
+128 RTLIEVIARMNQLPP

-149 APRIS
+149 PPRIS
-154 LGENGGNGPNET
+154 LGQNGGQGPNET

-180 PVENYRREVEE
+180 PIENYRHEVEE
-191 LMRSRV
+191 LMRSRI
-197 ESIPGVGTINVNA
+197 ESIPGVGTVNVNA
-210 GAPDELRIEFDP
+210 GAPDELRITFDP

-227 LGIPIPAIVGVAGSA
+227 LGIPIPAIVGVAGTA

-262 GRYRPADLGEL
+262 GRYRPDDLGEL

-294 RGDRNSLAVQNN
+294 RGDRNALAVQNN
-306 NPAIAIQI
+306 NPAIALQI

-321 VLATLKAVKEEIGAL
+321 VLSTLNAVKEEIGRL
-336 REGPLAAMGLAIE
+336 REGPLADLGLAIE

-364 VGGNLLAGVILAI
+364 VAGNLVAGIILAVG
-377 AVLWLFLRQFRSTL
+377 VLWLFLRQFRSTL
-391 LVGIAIPVSV
+391 LVGVAIPVSV

-441 LARRER
+441 LLRREQ
-447 GVSATQ
+447 GIPPAQ
-453 AALEGATQ
+453 AALEGATR

-473 VIVFLPVIFM
+473 VIVFLPVIFL
-483 KNTEGQLFADLAL
+483 KSSEGQLFADLAL
-496 TISVAIAVSLVIAM
+496 TISVAIGVSLVMAV

-523 TEATQRAAEWPRRLG
+523 SEATAKAAEWPRRLG
-538 ERMAALTDSPRQRKV
+538 ERMAALTDSPRQRQA

-596 DAIESE
+596 DAIETE
-602 VVQPMVRRLEPYMAG
+602 VVEPMVRRLEPYMSG
-617 EKEPALKNYY
+617 EKEPRLKNYY

-642 DPSKIGEL
+642 DPSRIDEL
-650 GRLINEE
+650 GRIVNEE
-657 ITTGFPDLQVF
+657 ITAGFPDLDVF

-677 FGDGRNIEIR
+677 FGDGRNIEVR
-687 LQSADFDGLLQ
+687 LQSADYDALLKS
-698 AARAAQDVV
+698 ARAAQDVIT
-707 SEKLPG
+707 EKMPG

-723 LSEPELRLVPDD
+723 LAEPELRLVPDD

-750 VVRSLG
+750 VVRALG

-776 AKGWDS
+776 ASGWDS

-794 NGGVVPLGELVT
+794 TGGVVPLGELVRI
-806 VEPTVGTT
+806 EPTVTST

-823 TIGLNV
+823 TIGINV
-829 IAPPGMSLQQTMNLI
+829 VAPPGTSLQQAMQKLET
-844 ERDVGPA
+844 DVGPA
-851 IQPLLPADGGI
+851 IAPLLPPDGGI

-875 TDMRVNIGL
+875 ADMRVNISL

-892 MAALFRS
+892 MAALFKS
-899 PRDSALVLLT
+899 LRDSALVLLT

-921 RLLNL
+921 RFLNL

-953 LVDSTRSA
+953 LVESARVA
-961 ERSGMD
+961 ERRGMS
-967 RRSAVR
+967 RRDAVR
-973 HALEQRT
+973 HALEERT

-1005 ALYRGLGTVIAGGML
+1005 ALYRGLGTVICGGML
-1020 LNTLFMLVLL
+1020 LNTVFMLVLL
-1030 PALLRLGEAATISEP
+1030 PALLRLGEP
-1045 AAMPDALKEGAR
+1045 AAEGSAAPAAGRALEEGA

>member
-1 MQRGLSPFPKEKA
+1 
-14 DRPLLT
+14 
-20 DDWSRPVNLTEKALK
+20 VNLTDKALK
-35 SPISVAVGVGLI
+35 SPIGVAVGVGLI
-47 VVLGLVSLIKLPV
+47 IVLGIVALIRLPV

-65 VDEPVITIFTGWRAA
+65 IEQPVVSIFTGWRAA
-80 APTEVES
+80 APAEVES
-87 ELIEPQERALRG
+87 ELIEPQEQALRG
-99 LAGLQ
+99 LPGLQ
-104 EIQSFANAGGGF
+104 EIQSFANAGGSF
-116 INLEFAIGTDMG
+116 VNLEFAIGTDMG
-128 ATLIDVIARMNQLPP
+128 RTLIDVISRMNQLPP

-149 APRIS
+149 APRIE
-154 LGENGGNGPNET
+154 LGAGFGGGSPNET

-180 PVENYRREVEE
+180 PVENYRREVED

-197 ESIPGVGTINVNA
+197 ESIPGVGTITVHA
-210 GAPDELRIEFDP
+210 GAPDELRIAFDP

-227 LGIPIPAIVGVAGSA
+227 LGIPIPVITGVAGSA
-242 DDVSGGFAELG
+242 NDVSGGFAELG
-253 RRQYTLRFA
+253 RRAYTLRFA
-262 GRYRPADLGEL
+262 GRYRPEQLGDL

-306 NPAIAIQI
+306 NPAIAIEI
-314 IKESGAD
+314 RKESGAD
-321 VLATLKAVKEEIGAL
+321 VLATLHAVRAEIEEL
-336 REGPLAAMGLAIE
+336 REGPLAELGLAIE

-355 VFINQAIGL
+355 VFINQALGL
-364 VGGNLLAGVILAI
+364 VGGNLVAGVILAI
-377 AVLWLFLRQFRSTL
+377 GVLWLFLRQFRSTL
-391 LVGIAIPVSV
+391 LVGVAIPVSV

-408 LVTGHSLNVISIAG
+408 MVTGHSLNVISIAG

-441 LARRER
+441 LLHRER
-447 GVSATQ
+447 GLPPAQ
-453 AALEGATQ
+453 AALEGATR

-473 VIVFLPVIFM
+473 IIVFLPVIFM
-483 KNTEGQLFADLAL
+483 NNVEGQLFADLAL
-496 TISVAIAVSLVIAM
+496 TISVAIAMSLVVAM

-523 TEATQRAAEWPRRLG
+523 TEAAQKAAEWPRRLG
-538 ERMAALTDSPRQRKV
+538 ERMAALTDSPRQRKL
-553 TIALCLVAP
+553 TIAACLVAP
-562 AVLTWALLPPIDYLP
+562 AALTWLLLPPIDYLP

-596 DAIESE
+596 DAIEEE
-602 VVQPMVRRLEPYMAG
+602 VVRPMVERIAPYMAG
-617 EKEPALKNYY
+617 EKQPALKNYY
-627 ILIFPGGGTIGVRPL
+627 ILIWPGGGGAIGVRPL
-642 DPSKIGEL
+642 DPSKIDEL
-650 GRLINEE
+650 NRVVNEE
-657 ITTGFPDLQVF
+657 ITAGFPDLNVF

-677 FGDGRNIEIR
+677 FGDGRNIEVR
-687 LQSADFDGLLQ
+687 LQSADFDALL
-698 AARAAQDVV
+698 ATARAVQDVIV
-707 SEKLPG
+707 EKMPG

-735 RRISESGWTRANVAT
+735 RRISESGWTRAEVAT
-750 VVRSLG
+750 VVRALG

-776 AKGWDS
+776 AEGWDS

-794 NGGVVPLGELVT
+794 TGGVVPLGELVSI
-806 VEPTVGTT
+806 EPTVTAT

-823 TIGLNV
+823 TIGINV
-829 IAPPGMSLQQTMNLI
+829 IAPPGMSLQQAMRML
-844 ERDVGPA
+844 EDEVDPA
-851 IQPLLPADGGI
+851 IRPLLPPDGGI

-875 TDMRVNIGL
+875 ADMRINIAL
-884 ALLVLFLL
+884 ALFVLFLL

-899 PRDSALVLLT
+899 ARDSALVLLT
-909 VPLASLGGVLGI
+909 VPLASLGGVVGI

-953 LVDSTRSA
+953 LVESTRAA
-961 ERSGMD
+961 ERAGAD

-973 HALEQRT
+973 IALEERT

-1005 ALYRGLGTVIAGGML
+1005 ALYRGLATVIAGGML
-1020 LNTLFMLVLL
+1020 LNTVFMLVLL
-1030 PALLRLGEAATISEP
+1030 PALLRLGEP
-1045 AAMPDALKEGAR
+1045 AAESAAVPAGRALEEGAR

>member
-1 MQRGLSPFPKEKA
+1 MN
-14 DRPLLT
+14 LT
-20 DDWSRPVNLTEKALK
+20 DRALK
-35 SPISVAVGVGLI
+35 SPIGVAVGVGLI
-47 VVLGLVSLIKLPV
+47 VVLGLVALIRLPV

-65 VDEPVITIFTGWRAA
+65 IEEPVVTIFTGWRAA
-80 APTEVES
+80 APAEVES
-87 ELIEPQERALRG
+87 ELIEPQEQALRG
-99 LAGLQ
+99 LPGLQ
-104 EIQSFANAGGGF
+104 QIQSFANPGGAF

-128 ATLIDVIARMNQLPP
+128 RTLIDVIARMNQLPP

-154 LGENGGNGPNET
+154 LGENFGGGPNET

-180 PVENYRREVEE
+180 PVENYRREVED
-191 LMRSRV
+191 LFRSRI
-197 ESIPGVGTINVNA
+197 ESIPGVGTVNVNA
-210 GAPDELRIEFDP
+210 GAPDELRIAFDP

-262 GRYRPADLGEL
+262 GRYHPDQLGEL

-294 RGDRNSLAVQNN
+294 RGDRNSLSVQND
-306 NPAIAIQI
+306 NPAIAVQI
-314 IKESGAD
+314 LKESGAD
-321 VLATLKAVKEEIGAL
+321 VLATLNAVKAEVAEL
-336 REGPLAAMGLAIE
+336 RDGPLAEMGLGIE

-355 VFINQAIGL
+355 VFINQALGL
-364 VGGNLLAGVILAI
+364 VSGNLVAGVILAI
-377 AVLWLFLRQFRSTL
+377 GVLWLFLRQFRSTL
-391 LVGIAIPVSV
+391 LVGVAIPVSV

-408 LVTGHSLNVISIAG
+408 MVTGHSLNVISIAG

-441 LARRER
+441 LQRRER
-447 GVSATQ
+447 GLPPAQ
-453 AALEGATQ
+453 AALEGATR

-473 VIVFLPVIFM
+473 IIVFMPVIFM
-483 KNTEGQLFADLAL
+483 NNAEGQLFADLAL
-496 TISVAIAVSLVIAM
+496 TISVAIAMSLVMAM

-523 TEATQRAAEWPRRLG
+523 TEATRKAAEWPRRLG
-538 ERMAALTDSPRQRKV
+538 ERMAALTDSPRQRRI
-553 TIALCLVAP
+553 TIAACLVAP
-562 AVLTWALLPPIDYLP
+562 AALTWLLLPPIDYLP

-596 DAIESE
+596 DAIETE
-602 VVQPMVRRLEPYMAG
+602 VVNPMVERLKPYMAG

-627 ILIFPGGGTIGVRPL
+627 ILIFPGGGTIGARPL
-642 DPSKIGEL
+642 DPSKIDEL
-650 GRLINEE
+650 GRVINEE
-657 ITTGFPDLQVF
+657 ITAGFPDLNVF

-677 FGDGRNIEIR
+677 FGDGRNIEVR
-687 LQSADFDGLLQ
+687 LQSADFDALL
-698 AARAAQDVV
+698 ATARAAEDVIR
-707 SEKLPG
+707 EKMPG
-713 AQVRSFQDLE
+713 AQVQTFQDLE
-723 LSEPELRLVPDD
+723 LAEPELRLVPDD
-735 RRISESGWTRANVAT
+735 RRISESGWNRANVAT
-750 VVRSLG
+750 VVRALG
-756 DGIWVGEHFDGD
+756 DGIWVGEHFDGE

-776 AKGWDS
+776 AGGWDS

-794 NGGVVPLGELVT
+794 TGGVVRLGELVAI
-806 VEPTVGTT
+806 EPTVAST

-823 TIGLNV
+823 TIGINV
-829 IAPPGMSLQQTMNLI
+829 IAPPGVSLQQAMRQLET
-844 ERDVGPA
+844 DVDPA
-851 IQPLLPADGGI
+851 IRPLLPPDGGI

-875 TDMRVNIGL
+875 ADMRVNISL

-899 PRDSALVLLT
+899 ARDSALVLLT

-953 LVDSTRSA
+953 LVESTRTA
-961 ERSGMD
+961 ERGGMD

-973 HALEQRT
+973 HALEERT

-995 PMIIVPGPGA
+995 PMIVVPGPGA
-1005 ALYRGLGTVIAGGML
+1005 ALYRGLATVIAGGML
-1020 LNTLFMLVLL
+1020 LNTVFMLVLL
-1030 PALLRLGEAATISEP
+1030 PALLRLGEP
-1045 AAMPDALKEGAR
+1045 AAETSAAPAGRALEEGA

>member
-1 MQRGLSPFPKEKA
+1 M
-14 DRPLLT
+14 
-20 DDWSRPVNLTEKALK
+20 NLTEKSLK
-35 SPISVAVGVGLI
+35 SPVGVAVGVGLI
-47 VVLGLVSLIKLPV
+47 IVLGIVALMRLPV

-65 VDEPVITIFTGWRAA
+65 IDEPVITIFTGWRAA
-80 APTEVES
+80 APPEVES
-87 ELIEPQERALRG
+87 ELLEPQEQALRG
-99 LAGLQ
+99 LAGLK
-104 EIQSFANAGGGF
+104 EIQSFANAGGAF
-116 INLEFAIGTDMG
+116 INLQFAIGTDMG
-128 ATLIDVIARMNQLPP
+128 RTLIDVIARMNQLPP

-154 LGENGGNGPNET
+154 LGQDGGQGPNQT

-180 PVENYRREVEE
+180 PVENYRHEVEE
-191 LMRSRV
+191 LMRSHI
-197 ESIPGVGTINVNA
+197 ESIPGVGTVNVNA

-227 LGIPIPAIVGVAGSA
+227 LGIPIPSIVGVAGSA

-262 GRYRPADLGEL
+262 GRYRPDDLGEL

-287 VATISVE
+287 VAKISVE

-321 VLATLKAVKEEIGAL
+321 VLSTLNAVKEEIGRL
-336 REGPLAAMGLAIE
+336 REGPLSDLGLAIE

-355 VFINQAIGL
+355 VFINQALGL
-364 VGGNLLAGVILAI
+364 VAGNLFAGILLAI
-377 AVLWLFLRQFRSTL
+377 GVLWLFLRQFRSTL
-391 LVGIAIPVSV
+391 LVGVAIPVSV

-441 LARRER
+441 LLRREK
-447 GVSATQ
+447 GVPPAQ

-473 VIVFLPVIFM
+473 VIVFLPVIFL
-483 KNTEGQLFADLAL
+483 KSSEGQLFADLAL
-496 TISVAIAVSLVIAM
+496 TISVAIGVSLIMAV

-523 TEATQRAAEWPRRLG
+523 SAATQKAAEWPRRLG
-538 ERMAALTDSPRQRKV
+538 ERMAALTDSPRQRQV

-562 AVLTWALLPPIDYLP
+562 ALLTWLLLPPIDYLP

-596 DAIESE
+596 DAIERE
-602 VVQPMVRRLEPYMAG
+602 VVQPMVGRLAPYMTG
-617 EKEPALKNYY
+617 EKEPRLKNYY

-642 DPSKIGEL
+642 DPNRIDEL
-650 GRLINEE
+650 GRIVNEE
-657 ITTGFPDLQVF
+657 ITAGFPDLDVF

-677 FGDGRNIEIR
+677 FGDGRNIEVR
-687 LQSADFDGLLQ
+687 LQSADFDALLRS
-698 AARAAQDVV
+698 AREAQDVITK
-707 SEKLPG
+707 EMPG
-713 AQVRSFQDLE
+713 AEVRSFQDLE
-723 LSEPELRLVPDD
+723 LAEPELRLIPDD

-750 VVRSLG
+750 VVRALG

-776 AKGWDS
+776 ASGWDS

-794 NGGVVPLGELVT
+794 TGGVVPLSELVRI
-806 VEPTVGTT
+806 EPTVSST

-823 TIGLNV
+823 TIGINV
-829 IAPPGMSLQQTMNLI
+829 VAPPGTSLQQAMQKLET
-844 ERDVGPA
+844 DVGPA
-851 IQPLLPADGGI
+851 IEPLLPPDGGI

-875 TDMRVNIGL
+875 ADMRVNISL
-884 ALLVLFLL
+884 ALLVLFLM

-899 PRDSALVLLT
+899 LRDSGLVLLT

-921 RLLNL
+921 RFLNL

-953 LVDSTRSA
+953 LVESARAA
-961 ERSGMD
+961 ERSGMS
-967 RRSAVR
+967 RRDSVR
-973 HALEQRT
+973 HALEERT

-1005 ALYRGLGTVIAGGML
+1005 ALYRGLGTVICGGML
-1020 LNTLFMLVLL
+1020 LNTVFMLVLL
-1030 PALLRLGEAATISEP
+1030 PALLRLGEP
-1045 AAMPDALKEGAR
+1045 AAESAVAVPAAGTLEEGAT

>member
-1 MQRGLSPFPKEKA
+1 M
-14 DRPLLT
+14 
-20 DDWSRPVNLTEKALK
+20 NLTEKSLK
-35 SPISVAVGVGLI
+35 SPVGVAVGVGLI
-47 VVLGLVSLIKLPV
+47 VVLGIVALIKLPV

-65 VDEPVITIFTGWRAA
+65 IEEPVVTIFTGWRAA
-80 APTEVES
+80 APAEVES
-87 ELIEPQERALRG
+87 ELIEPQEQALRG

-104 EIQSFANAGGGF
+104 EIQSFANAGGAF

-128 ATLIDVIARMNQLPP
+128 RTLIDVIARMNQLPP

-154 LGENGGNGPNET
+154 LGENGGGGPNET

-180 PVENYRREVEE
+180 PVENYRREVED

-227 LGIPIPAIVGVAGSA
+227 LGIPIPSIVAVAGSA

-262 GRYRPADLGEL
+262 GRYRPDDLGEL

-314 IKESGAD
+314 LKESGAD
-321 VLATLKAVKEEIGAL
+321 VLATLKAVKAEIGEL
-336 REGPLAAMGLAIE
+336 REGPLAEMGLAIE

-355 VFINQAIGL
+355 VFINQALGL
-364 VGGNLLAGVILAI
+364 VGGNLLAGILLAI
-377 AVLWLFLRQFRSTL
+377 GVLWLFLRQFRSTL

-441 LARRER
+441 LSRREAGLSPR
-447 GVSATQ
+447 Q
-453 AALEGATQ
+453 AALEGATR

-496 TISVAIAVSLVIAM
+496 TISVAIAMSLIMAM
-510 TVLPVAAARWLKP
+510 TVLPVAAERWLKL
-523 TEATQRAAEWPRRLG
+523 TATAATQKAAEWPRRLG
-538 ERMAALTDSPRQRKV
+538 ERMAALTDSQRQRQI
-553 TIALCLVAP
+553 TIGLCLIAP

-596 DAIESE
+596 DAIEKE
-602 VVQPMVRRLEPYMAG
+602 VVEPIVQRMAPYMAG
-617 EKEPALKNYY
+617 EKEPKLKNYY
-627 ILIFPGGGTIGVRPL
+627 ILIWPNGGGSIGVRPL
-642 DPSKIGEL
+642 DPSKIDEL
-650 GRLINEE
+650 GRVVSEE
-657 ITTGFPDLQVF
+657 ITVGFPDLQVF

-677 FGDGRNIEIR
+677 FGDGRNIEVR
-687 LQSADFDGLLQ
+687 LQSSDFDALL
-698 AARAAQDVV
+698 ATARAAQDVIT
-707 SEKLPG
+707 EKMPG

-723 LSEPELRLVPDD
+723 LAEPELRLVPDD

-750 VVRSLG
+750 VVRALG
-756 DGIWVGEHFDGD
+756 DGIWVGEHFDGE

-776 AKGWDS
+776 ANGWES

-794 NGGVVPLGELVT
+794 TGGVVRLGELVRI
-806 VEPTVGTT
+806 EPTVSST
-814 GLRRVDGRR
+814 GFRRVDGRR
-823 TIGLNV
+823 TIGINV
-829 IAPPGMSLQQTMNLI
+829 IAPPGMSLQQAMRKL
-844 ERDVGPA
+844 ESDVDPA
-851 IQPLLPADGGI
+851 IRPLLPPDGGI

-875 TDMRVNIGL
+875 ADMRVNISL

-899 PRDSALVLLT
+899 ARDSLLVMLT

-961 ERSGMD
+961 ERGGMD

-1005 ALYRGLGTVIAGGML
+1005 ALYRGLATVIAGGML
-1020 LNTLFMLVLL
+1020 VNTVFMLVLL
-1030 PALLRLGEAATISEP
+1030 PALLRLGETASETSAA
-1045 AAMPDALKEGAR
+1045 ADGRALEEGAA

>member
-1 MQRGLSPFPKEKA
+1 MN
-14 DRPLLT
+14 LT
-20 DDWSRPVNLTEKALK
+20 DRALK
-35 SPISVAVGVGLI
+35 SPIGVAVGVGLI
-47 VVLGLVSLIKLPV
+47 VVLGIVALIRLPV

-65 VDEPVITIFTGWRAA
+65 IEEPVISIFTAWRAA

-87 ELIEPQERALRG
+87 ELIEPQEQALRG
-99 LAGLQ
+99 LPGLQ
-104 EIQSFANAGGGF
+104 EIQSFANAGGSF
-116 INLEFAIGTDMG
+116 VNLEFAIGTDMG
-128 ATLIDVIARMNQLPP
+128 RTLIDVISRMNQLPP
-143 LPRDAD
+143 LPRDAE
-149 APRIS
+149 APRID
-154 LGENGGNGPNET
+154 LGAGFGGSPNET

-180 PVENYRREVEE
+180 PVENFRREVED
-191 LMRSRV
+191 LMRSRI
-197 ESIPGVGTINVNA
+197 ESIPGVGTITVHA
-210 GAPDELRIEFDP
+210 GAPDELRIAFDAN
-222 YRAAE
+222 RAAE

-242 DDVSGGFAELG
+242 NDVSGGFAELG
-253 RRQYTLRFA
+253 RRAYTLRFA
-262 GRYRPADLGEL
+262 GRYQPEQLGEL

-306 NPAIAIQI
+306 YPAIAIEI
-314 IKESGAD
+314 KKESGAD
-321 VLATLKAVKEEIGAL
+321 VLATLKTVRAEIAEL
-336 REGPLAAMGLAIE
+336 REGPLADLGLAIE

-355 VFINQAIGL
+355 VFINQALGL
-364 VGGNLLAGVILAI
+364 VGGNLVAGVILAI
-377 AVLWLFLRQFRSTL
+377 GVLWLFLRQFRSTL
-391 LVGIAIPVSV
+391 LVGVAIPVSV

-408 LVTGHSLNVISIAG
+408 MVTGHSLNVISIAG

-441 LARRER
+441 LAHRER
-447 GVSATQ
+447 GSPPAQ
-453 AALEGATQ
+453 AALEGATR

-473 VIVFLPVIFM
+473 IIVFLPVIFM
-483 KNTEGQLFADLAL
+483 NNVEGQLFADLAL
-496 TISVAIAVSLVIAM
+496 TISVAIAMSLVVAV

-523 TEATQRAAEWPRRLG
+523 TAETRKAAEWPRRLG
-538 ERMAALTDSPRQRKV
+538 ERMAALTDSPRQRRI
-553 TIALCLVAP
+553 TIATCLVAP
-562 AVLTWALLPPIDYLP
+562 AALTWLLLPPIDYLP

-596 DAIESE
+596 DAIEEE
-602 VVQPMVRRLEPYMAG
+602 VVRPMVARLAPYMAG
-617 EKEPALKNYY
+617 EKQPALKNYY
-627 ILIFPGGGTIGVRPL
+627 ILIWPGGGGGIGVRPL
-642 DPSKIGEL
+642 DPSKIDEL
-650 GRLINEE
+650 GRIVNEE
-657 ITTGFPDLQVF
+657 ITAGFPDLNVF

-677 FGDGRNIEIR
+677 FGDGRNIEVR
-687 LQSADFDGLLQ
+687 LQSADFDALL
-698 AARAAQDVV
+698 ATARAAQDVIV
-707 SEKLPG
+707 EKMPG

-723 LSEPELRLVPDD
+723 LAEPELRLVPDD
-735 RRISESGWTRANVAT
+735 RRISESGWTRAEVAT
-750 VVRSLG
+750 VVRALG

-776 AKGWDS
+776 AEGWES

-794 NGGVVPLGELVT
+794 TGGVVPLGELVSI
-806 VEPTVGTT
+806 EPTVTST

-823 TIGLNV
+823 TIGINV
-829 IAPPGMSLQQTMNLI
+829 IAPPGVSLQQAMRQLET
-844 ERDVGPA
+844 EVDPA
-851 IQPLLPADGGI
+851 IRPLLPPDGGI

-875 TDMRVNIGL
+875 ADMRVNIAL
-884 ALLVLFLL
+884 ALFVLFLL

-899 PRDSALVLLT
+899 ARDSALVLLT
-909 VPLASLGGVLGI
+909 VPLAGLGGVLGI

-953 LVDSTRSA
+953 LVESTRAA
-961 ERSGMD
+961 ERGGMD

-973 HALEQRT
+973 HALEERT

-1005 ALYRGLGTVIAGGML
+1005 ALYRGLATVIAGGML
-1020 LNTLFMLVLL
+1020 LNTVFMLVLL
-1030 PALLRLGEAATISEP
+1030 PALLRLGEPAAESSAEP
-1045 AAMPDALKEGAR
+1045 AGRALEEGT

>member
-1 MQRGLSPFPKEKA
+1 L
-14 DRPLLT
+14 
-20 DDWSRPVNLTEKALK
+20 NLTERSLK
-35 SPISVAVGVGLI
+35 SPIGVAVGVGLI
-47 VVLGLVSLIKLPV
+47 VVLGLVSLVRLPV

-65 VDEPVITIFTGWRAA
+65 IEEPVITIFTGWRAA
-80 APTEVES
+80 APTEVEA

-104 EIQSFANAGGGF
+104 EIQSFAGAGGAF

-128 ATLIDVIARMNQLPP
+128 RTLIDVIARMNQLPP

-154 LGENGGNGPNET
+154 LGQDGGGGPNET

-180 PVENYRREVEE
+180 PVENYRRDVEE
-191 LMRSRV
+191 LLRSRV

-222 YRAAE
+222 FRAAE

-253 RRQYTLRFA
+253 RRRYTLRFA

-294 RGDRNSLAVQNN
+294 RGDRNSLAVQNG

-321 VLATLKAVKEEIGAL
+321 VLATLAAVKAEIAEL
-336 REGPLAAMGLAIE
+336 REGPLAEMGLAIE

-355 VFINQAIGL
+355 VFINQAIGM
-364 VGGNLLAGVILAI
+364 VAGNLLAGIVLAV
-377 AVLWLFLRQFRSTL
+377 AVLWLFLRQLRSTV
-391 LVGIAIPVSV
+391 LVGVAIPVSV
-401 LATVLVM
+401 LATVIVM
-408 LVTGHSLNVISIAG
+408 MLSGRSLNVISIAG

-447 GVSATQ
+447 GMAAPQ
-453 AALEGATQ
+453 AALEGSTQ

-483 KNTEGQLFADLAL
+483 DNVEGQLFADLAL
-496 TISVAIAVSLVIAM
+496 TIAVAVAVSLVMAV
-510 TVLPVAAARWLKP
+510 TVLPVAAARWLAP
-523 TEATQRAAEWPRRLG
+523 GQSQQPSAQWPLRLG
-538 ERMAALTDSPRQRKV
+538 ERMAALTDRPRHRQV
-553 TIALCLVAP
+553 TIGMLLVAP
-562 AVLTWALLPPIDYLP
+562 CLLTWALLPPIDYLP

-596 DAIESE
+596 DAIDQE
-602 VVQPMVRRLEPYMAG
+602 VVQPMVRRLAPYMAG
-617 EKEPALKNYY
+617 EREPALKNYY
-627 ILIFPGGGTIGVRPL
+627 VLIWPGGGGSIGVRPL
-642 DPSKIGEL
+642 DPSRIGDL
-650 GRLINEE
+650 DRIVRDE
-657 ITTGFPDLQVF
+657 ITAGFPDLQVF
-668 AQQGNLFGG
+668 SQQGNLFGG
-677 FGDGRNIEIR
+677 FGDGRNIEVR
-687 LQSADFDGLLQ
+687 LQSSDFEGLLK
-698 AARAAQDVV
+698 AARAAQDLI
-707 SEKLPG
+707 SERMPG

-750 VVRSLG
+750 VVRALG
-756 DGIWVGEHFDGD
+756 DGIWVGEHFDGE

-776 AKGWDS
+776 ANGWDS

-794 NGGVVPLGELVT
+794 TGGVVPLGELVAI
-806 VEPTVGTT
+806 EPTVGTT

-823 TIGLNV
+823 TIGINV
-829 IAPPGMSLQQTMNLI
+829 IPPPGTSLQQAMELI
-844 ERDVGPA
+844 ERGIGPA

-875 TDMRVNIGL
+875 ADMRVNIGL

-899 PRDSALVLLT
+899 VRDSLLVLLT

-933 MLTMVGFIILL
+933 MLTMVGFIILM
-944 GAAVNNAIL
+944 GAVVNNAIL
-953 LVDSTRSA
+953 LVDRTRSA
-961 ERSGMD
+961 ERAGLD
-967 RRSAVR
+967 RRNAVR
-973 HALEQRT
+973 AALAERT
-980 RPIFATSLGQLAGLL
+980 RPIVATSLCQLAGLL
-995 PMIIVPGPGA
+995 PLIVVPGPGA
-1005 ALYRGLGTVIAGGML
+1005 SLYRGLGTVIAGGML
-1020 LNTLFMLVLL
+1020 VNTVFMLVLL
-1030 PALLRLGEAATISEP
+1030 PALLRLGEPAVRGAAIDTPRAIE
-1045 AAMPDALKEGAR
+1045 EGA

>member
-1 MQRGLSPFPKEKA
+1 
-14 DRPLLT
+14 
-20 DDWSRPVNLTEKALK
+20 VNLTQRALK
-35 SPISVAVGVGLI
+35 SPIGVAVGVGLI
-47 VVLGLVSLIKLPV
+47 VVLGLVALIRLPV

-65 VDEPVITIFTGWRAA
+65 IEEPVVTIFTGWRAA
-80 APTEVES
+80 APAEVES
-87 ELIEPQERALRG
+87 ELIEPQEQALRG
-99 LAGLQ
+99 LPGLQ
-104 EIQSFANAGGGF
+104 QIQSFANPGAAF

-128 ATLIDVIARMNQLPP
+128 RTLIDVIARMNQLPP

-154 LGENGGNGPNET
+154 LGENFGGGPNET

-180 PVENYRREVEE
+180 PVENYRREVED
-191 LMRSRV
+191 LFRSRI
-197 ESIPGVGTINVNA
+197 ESIPGVGTVNVNA
-210 GAPDELRIEFDP
+210 GAPDELRIAFDP

-227 LGIPIPAIVGVAGSA
+227 LGIPIPSLVGVAGSA

-262 GRYRPADLGEL
+262 GRYHPDQLGEL

-306 NPAIAIQI
+306 NPAIAVQI
-314 IKESGAD
+314 LKESGAD
-321 VLATLKAVKEEIGAL
+321 VLATLNAVKDEVAAL
-336 REGPLAAMGLAIE
+336 RDGPLAEMGLGIE

-355 VFINQAIGL
+355 VFINQALGL
-364 VGGNLLAGVILAI
+364 VSGNLVAGVILAVG
-377 AVLWLFLRQFRSTL
+377 VLWLFLRQFRSTL
-391 LVGIAIPVSV
+391 LVGVAIPVSV

-408 LVTGHSLNVISIAG
+408 MVTGHSLNVISIAG

-441 LARRER
+441 LQRRER
-447 GVSATQ
+447 GLPPAQ
-453 AALEGATQ
+453 AALEGATR

-473 VIVFLPVIFM
+473 IIVFLPVIFM
-483 KNTEGQLFADLAL
+483 NNAEGQLFADLAL
-496 TISVAIAVSLVIAM
+496 TISVAIAMSLVMAM

-523 TEATQRAAEWPRRLG
+523 TAATQKAAEWPRRLG
-538 ERMAALTDSPRQRKV
+538 ERMAALTDSPRQRRI
-553 TIALCLVAP
+553 TIAACLVAP
-562 AVLTWALLPPIDYLP
+562 AALTWLLLPPIDYLP

-583 IDGFFQFPPGMNV
+583 IDGFFRFPPGMNV
-596 DAIESE
+596 DAIEAE
-602 VVQPMVRRLEPYMAG
+602 VVNPMIERLRPYMAG

-642 DPSKIGEL
+642 DPAKIDEL
-650 GRLINEE
+650 GRVVNEE
-657 ITTGFPDLQVF
+657 ITSGFPDLDVF

-677 FGDGRNIEIR
+677 FGDGRNIEVR
-687 LQSADFDGLLQ
+687 LQSADFDALL
-698 AARAAQDVV
+698 ATARAAEDVIR
-707 SEKLPG
+707 EKMPG
-713 AQVRSFQDLE
+713 AQVQTFQDLE

-750 VVRSLG
+750 VVRALG
-756 DGIWVGEHFDGD
+756 DGIWVGEHFDGE

-776 AKGWDS
+776 AGGWDS

-794 NGGVVPLGELVT
+794 TGGVVRLGELVAI
-806 VEPTVGTT
+806 EPTVAST

-823 TIGLNV
+823 TIGINV
-829 IAPPGMSLQQTMNLI
+829 VAPPGVSLQQAMRQLQT
-844 ERDVGPA
+844 EVDPA
-851 IQPLLPADGGI
+851 VRPLLPPDGGI

-875 TDMRVNIGL
+875 ADMRVNISL

-899 PRDSALVLLT
+899 ARDSALVLLT

-921 RLLNL
+921 RLLNV

-953 LVDSTRSA
+953 LVESTRSA
-961 ERSGMD
+961 ERAGMD

-973 HALEQRT
+973 HALEERT

-995 PMIIVPGPGA
+995 PMIVVPGPGA
-1005 ALYRGLGTVIAGGML
+1005 ALYRGLATVIAGGML
-1020 LNTLFMLVLL
+1020 LNTVFMLVLL
-1030 PALLRLGEAATISEP
+1030 PALLRLGETATEPSVAATAP
-1045 AAMPDALKEGAR
+1045 ALEEGAR